1 MKQKVMIRKRV
12 TRVGEHR
19 KIPNKRCVGIY
30 VDDDIPKKFRRAII
44 FHERT
49 EDRLQRKH
57 GLTYNQAHR
66 IATQREKAKYF
77 KTAPVSWKKY
87 ESLVSKLY
95 KENKRK

>member
-1 MKQKVMIRKRV
+1 MKKLIRIKPNV
-12 TRVGEHR
+12 ARVGDHR
-19 KIPNKRCVGIY
+19 KVPNHNAVIISIDERL
-30 VDDDIPKKFRRAII
+30 PKKFRQSVV

-57 GLTYNQAHR
+57 GMTYNQAHR
-66 IATQREKAKYF
+66 IATKKEKAKYF

-95 KENKRK
+95 NKNKRR

>member
-1 MKQKVMIRKRV
+1 MIRKRV

-19 KIPNKRCVGIY
+19 KLPHHRCVGIY
-30 VDDDIPKKFRRAII
+30 VSKDIPKKFRKAIV

-57 GLTYNQAHR
+57 GMTYSQAHR
-66 IATQREKAKYF
+66 IATQKEKAKYF

-87 ESLVSKLY
+87 ESLVSKMY
-95 KENKRK
+95 NRNKRK